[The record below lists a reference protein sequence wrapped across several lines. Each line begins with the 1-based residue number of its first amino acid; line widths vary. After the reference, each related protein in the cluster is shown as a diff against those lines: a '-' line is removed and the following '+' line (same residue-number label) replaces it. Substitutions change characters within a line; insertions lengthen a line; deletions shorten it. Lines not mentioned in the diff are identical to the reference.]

1 MVGYAGNLGRAQD
14 IDTVLAAMTL
24 LHQRARKSPSDLAA
38 EVMFVFVGGGAQ
50 RVSLERE
57 ALKRGL
63 SNFRLRPYQL
73 KERLGETLA
82 IADVH
87 LVSLNPKVE
96 DLIVPSKF
104 YGIAAA
110 GRPTI
115 FIGAEH
121 GEIGRILEENGCGF
135 TVTPGDDEALTERI
149 LALAGDRDL
158 CVSLGGR
165 ARVALE
171 RQWDKEKAVAE
182 WEALL
187 QAVCHPD
194 LS

>member
-1 MVGYAGNLGRAQD
+1 MVGYAGNLGRAHD
-14 IDTVLAAMTL
+14 VDTILSAMTL
-24 LHQRARKSPSDLAA
+24 LQERAKNSPFDLAA
-38 EVMFVFVGGGAQ
+38 KVMFVFVGGGAQ
-50 RVSLERE
+50 RASLERE

-63 SNFRLRPYQL
+63 SNFHSRPYQP

-82 IADVH
+82 VADLH
-87 LVSLNPKVE
+87 LVSLNPKLE
-96 DLIVPSKF
+96 GLIVPSKF
-104 YGIAAA
+104 YAIAAA

-135 TVTPGDDEALTERI
+135 TVTPGDGEALVERI

-158 CVSLGGR
+158 CASLGTR
-165 ARVALE
+165 ARVAFE
-171 RQWDKEKAVAE
+171 RQWDKERAIAK

-187 QAVCHPD
+187 RSVG
-194 LS
+194 SM